1 MCKRIE
7 MKTTQKKNL
16 SESVAIMLRSK
27 IMKGELQANERI
39 IESEVAEAMQ
49 VSRGPVREALKIL
62 EYEGLVTYETKKGC
76 KVTKLSS
83 EDTYEV
89 FYLRGSLE
97 IMSLKLAGGRISDIS
112 LLTMKSYLEEMKKSS
127 EENDIEKMVQ
137 WDELFHQEIIR
148 AGNMKRLTKMWE
160 SLSPLNGAMFLKVND
175 TYILRE
181 GETWEDVFGEYQ
193 RQNFYDSHKILL
205 EKLEDKNLDA
215 AVESLWNHYIK
226 TGERIYKIEARRKL
240 LNKA

>member
-1 MCKRIE
+1 M
-7 MKTTQKKNL
+7 
-16 SESVAIMLRSK
+16 
-27 IMKGELQANERI
+27 
-39 IESEVAEAMQ
+39 
-49 VSRGPVREALKIL
+49 
-62 EYEGLVTYETKKGC
+62 
-76 KVTKLSS
+76 TKLSP

-97 IMSLKLAGGRISDIS
+97 IMSLKLAGGRLSDIS

-148 AGNMKRLTKMWE
+148 AGNMKRLTKMWK

-205 EKLEDKNLDA
+205 DRLEEKNLDA
-215 AVESLWNHYIK
+215 EVESLWNHYIK

>member
-1 MCKRIE
+1 

-16 SESVAIMLRSK
+16 SESVAVMLRSK

-76 KVTKLSS
+76 KVTKLSP

-97 IMSLKLAGGRISDIS
+97 IMSLKLAGGRLSDIS

-127 EENDIEKMVQ
+127 EENDIEKMIQ

-148 AGNMKRLTKMWE
+148 AGNMRRCTKMWE
-160 SLSPLNGAMFLKVND
+160 S
-175 TYILRE
+175 
-181 GETWEDVFGEYQ
+181 
-193 RQNFYDSHKILL
+193 
-205 EKLEDKNLDA
+205 
-215 AVESLWNHYIK
+215 
-226 TGERIYKIEARRKL
+226 
-240 LNKA
+240 